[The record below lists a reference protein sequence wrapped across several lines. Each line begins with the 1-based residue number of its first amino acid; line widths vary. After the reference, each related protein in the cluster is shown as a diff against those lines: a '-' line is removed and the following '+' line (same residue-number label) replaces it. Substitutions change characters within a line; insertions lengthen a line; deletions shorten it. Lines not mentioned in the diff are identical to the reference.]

1 MGKKKANPKMVHHLS
16 DMELRKMEAK
26 WTHNASTL
34 ALCAFLSVMHDKEG
48 YGAKRLKRVYDNVEK
63 LSQEITEGR
72 LNLKDIR
79 DAMLEEIGVELVL

>member
-1 MGKKKANPKMVHHLS
+1 MARKKANPKTVHHLS
-16 DMELRKMEAK
+16 DMELQKMEAK

-72 LNLKDIR
+72 LDLKDIR

>member
-1 MGKKKANPKMVHHLS
+1 MARKKANPKTVHHLS
-16 DMELRKMEAK
+16 DMELRKMEST

-79 DAMLEEIGVELVL
+79 DAMLEEIGVELIL